1 MQPSKTP
8 MRVWVC
14 LELVEGNNQEDEE
27 DVEEVVK
34 VVVVV
39 LVEGEM
45 RWARRR

>member
-1 MQPSKTP
+1 

-39 LVEGEM
+39 VLGEM

>member
-1 MQPSKTP
+1 

-27 DVEEVVK
+27 DVEEVV
-34 VVVVV
+34 VVV